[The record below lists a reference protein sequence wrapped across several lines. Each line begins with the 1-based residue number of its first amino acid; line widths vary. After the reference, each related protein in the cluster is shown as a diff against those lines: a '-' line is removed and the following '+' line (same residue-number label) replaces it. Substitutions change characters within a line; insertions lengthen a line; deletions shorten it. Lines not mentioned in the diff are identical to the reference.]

1 MAARKTTNA
10 VVVET
15 NDIVVPTTL
24 RTSTQLGK
32 VAAKAAV
39 SSVAA
44 GTNFGKAFAI
54 SFAGERKLAAQ
65 RSQSDLDALRAEYG
79 L

>member
-1 MAARKTTNA
+1 MARSTRTA
-10 VVVET
+10 VET
-15 NDIVVPTTL
+15 VETEIIAVPQL